1 MFDDM
6 AFQDK
11 AKNGMEVINAQ
22 GGKTVSLVS
31 CWWNWIY
38 IYIYRR
44 IKWTYCHV
52 ILNKYSNIRPETGKL
67 KEGNIGGNNIA
78 LI

>member
-31 CWWNWIY
+31 CWWNSLNKSIY
-38 IYIYRR
+38 IY
-44 IKWTYCHV
+44 
-52 ILNKYSNIRPETGKL
+52 TG
-67 KEGNIGGNNIA
+67 E
-78 LI
+78 

>member
-22 GGKTVSLVS
+22 GGKNCFFSELLVELE
-31 CWWNWIY
+31 IY
-38 IYIYRR
+38 IYIY
-44 IKWTYCHV
+44 
-52 ILNKYSNIRPETGKL
+52 TG
-67 KEGNIGGNNIA
+67 E
-78 LI
+78 